1 MWAIENHTR
10 FEVQRAFVRGRDG
23 AEIWLIAVRATF
35 DISAGGECSVA
46 DQQEPVALVP
56 QYLGKPGQ
64 SSLRCDTD
72 MVRTK
77 PGTDVLVNASAYA
90 PLGKGV
96 TEVPVSLSVGPIRKT
111 LIIKGNRLW
120 TRGYSGLVP
129 SKPEPFSKLPILYE
143 RAYGG
148 FEHGGA
154 DQNPVGVGMNATEGT
169 ILPNVEYPNELSSQA
184 KGRARP
190 AGLGAVACSWM
201 PRRKLA
207 GTYDERWQRER
218 QPLVPTDFSDEYFY
232 SAPEDQRVPG
242 YLRGGERVEL
252 INLTPDGRLT
262 FLLPRVALGFR
273 TMIGH
278 KFVHHRGQL
287 HTVLIEPD
295 LYRLVMVWHS
305 ALPCH
310 HDLYSLKQT
319 TVFEKE
325 FLTHHSAEP
334 ALGGIS

>member
-1 MWAIENHTR
+1 MWAIENYTR
-10 FEVQRAFVRGRDG
+10 FEVQRAFVRDRDG

-35 DISAGGECSVA
+35 DISASGECAVA
-46 DQQEPVALVP
+46 EQQEPVALVP

-77 PGTDVLVNASAYA
+77 PGTDVLVNATAYA
-90 PLGKGV
+90 PPGKMV

-111 LIIKGNRLW
+111 LSIKGNRIW
-120 TRGYSGLVP
+120 KRGYSGFGP

-148 FEHGGA
+148 IEQGGA
-154 DQNPVGVGMNATEGT
+154 DQNPVGVGMNAAEGT
-169 ILPNVEYPNELSSQA
+169 ILPNIEYPNEPLGQA
-184 KGRARP
+184 KGRGRP
-190 AGLGAVACSWM
+190 AGFGAVACSWA
-201 PRRKLA
+201 PRRQLA

-242 YLRGGERVEL
+242 YLRGGEGVEL
-252 INLTPDGRLT
+252 INLTPGGRLA

-273 TMIGH
+273 TLIGH

-295 LYRLVMVWHS
+295 LCRLVMVWHS

-325 FLTHHSAEP
+325 FLAHHPAEP
-334 ALGGIS
+334 APGGIS